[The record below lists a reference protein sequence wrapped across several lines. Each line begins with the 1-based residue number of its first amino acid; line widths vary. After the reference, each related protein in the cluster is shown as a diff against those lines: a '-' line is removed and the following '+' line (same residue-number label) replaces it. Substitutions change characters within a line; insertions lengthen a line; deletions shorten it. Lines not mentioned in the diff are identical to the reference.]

1 MMAQVLKAFP
11 TRLRRFKEGDRVS
24 PQDDLAP
31 QSFDDLVDAGYIEKL
46 PHAAKTKKQDPSKA
60 D

>member
-1 MMAQVLKAFP
+1 MALVLKAFP

-24 PQDDLAP
+24 TQDDLSP
-31 QSFDDLVDAGYIEKL
+31 QSFEGLVDAGYIEKL
-46 PHAAKTKKQDPSKA
+46 PHAAKSKKQDPSKT

>member
-1 MMAQVLKAFP
+1 MMAQVLKPFS

-31 QSFDDLVDAGYIEKL
+31 QSFDGLVETGHIEKL
-46 PHAAKTKKQDPSKA
+46 PIAAKTKKQDPSKA

>member
-1 MMAQVLKAFP
+1 MMALVLKAFP

-24 PQDDLAP
+24 PQDDLSP
-31 QSFDDLVDAGYIEKL
+31 QSFDGLANAGYIEKL
-46 PHAAKTKKQDPSKA
+46 PHASKSKKQDPSKA

>member
-1 MMAQVLKAFP
+1 MMALVLKAFP

-24 PQDDLAP
+24 PQDDLSP
-31 QSFDDLVDAGYIEKL
+31 QGFDRLVETGYIEKL
-46 PHAAKTKKQDPSKA
+46 PYAAKLKKQDPSKA

>member
-1 MMAQVLKAFP
+1 MLKAFP

-31 QSFDDLVDAGYIEKL
+31 QSFDGLVDAGHIEKL
-46 PHAAKTKKQDPSKA
+46 PIAAKSKKQDPSKA

>member
-1 MMAQVLKAFP
+1 MMALVLKAFP

-24 PQDDLAP
+24 PQDDLSP
-31 QSFDDLVDAGYIEKL
+31 QSFDGLADTGYIEKL
-46 PHAAKTKKQDPSKA
+46 PHAAKPKKQDPSKA

>member
-1 MMAQVLKAFP
+1 MMALVLKAFP

-24 PQDDLAP
+24 PQDDLSP
-31 QSFDDLVDAGYIEKL
+31 QSFDGLADGGYIEKL
-46 PHAAKTKKQDPSKA
+46 PHAAKPKKQHPSKA